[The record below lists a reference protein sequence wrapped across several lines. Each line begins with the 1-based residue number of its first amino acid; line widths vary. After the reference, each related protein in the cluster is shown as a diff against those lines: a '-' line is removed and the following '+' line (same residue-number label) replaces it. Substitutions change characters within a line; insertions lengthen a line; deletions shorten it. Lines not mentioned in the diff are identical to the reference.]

1 MQSIITYKPS
11 RDLLGRFKTS
21 RRTKAKLLFVLLALT
36 SFWLNYWQS
45 NQWLVLRCKLYNGTV
60 KTGYFTQAECH
71 DLFEANRLQV
81 QYNTT
86 EEYIAQHEQEMLT
99 NNPDL

>member
-36 SFWLNYWQS
+36 SFWLNYYLAKQT
-45 NQWLVLRCKLYNGTV
+45 YNIKCSAG
-60 KTGYFTQAECH
+60 GYFTTKAQCNDMAQAKTDALE
-71 DLFEANRLQV
+71 LYREQMV
-81 QYNTT
+81 Q
-86 EEYIAQHEQEMLT
+86 M
-99 NNPDL
+99 NPDLFTN